1 MWEREKKFE
10 IKTKPKKNPKSL
22 ASDKMLHATRWI
34 PSRVTK
40 RQWRDIKTR
49 ERERVPKVTLT
60 LRNL

>member
-49 ERERVPKVTLT
+49 ERERE
-60 LRNL
+60 NLK